1 MNGEVYRAAIS
12 NLSMILEEGGRGRE
26 SVLGEKLR
34 SRCEDDSRKK
44 PKAPQQGPTETALSS
59 ALQGEKTAD
68 QGSSKGGVGRWTR
81 SGRRADEGFS
91 DAGRA
96 NPVLARRINCLR
108 ASSAPHALLKDSPA
122 WSMELHNYPVV
133 YPMDEVAVLS
143 SCAGPAVARR
153 QVFLYAQS
161 CCSTKNLALG
171 LRQT

>member
-68 QGSSKGGVGRWTR
+68 QGSSKGGV
-81 SGRRADEGFS
+81 
-91 DAGRA
+91 DAGRGVGEERTKVFRMLVEQTLSWPGGSIA
-96 NPVLARRINCLR
+96 CELPVLHTRC
-108 ASSAPHALLKDSPA
+108 
-122 WSMELHNYPVV
+122 
-133 YPMDEVAVLS
+133 
-143 SCAGPAVARR
+143 
-153 QVFLYAQS
+153 
-161 CCSTKNLALG
+161 
-171 LRQT
+171 